1 MPTPQPAIFTEGGHH
16 YALEYRLRGHEDPA
30 AIRAAL
36 ASLPSRGSG
45 GPSSPG
51 DGGPHLLV
59 AFGDALWR
67 ALAPAA
73 VPDGL
78 RAFETVEGPGGM
90 RAPATQGDL
99 MFWIHGDAIDE
110 VFDAGLEI
118 GAALSALGELR
129 VDLRGFV
136 YHDSRD
142 LTGFV
147 DGTANPRGAD
157 AVEAAVVSRGPG
169 AGGTFVLSQRW
180 VHDLRRFGAL
190 AVGDQERVIGRT
202 KPDSVEL
209 SGDAMPADS
218 HVSRTDVSR
227 DGAAVK
233 IYRRSFPYGTVGEH
247 GLYFLAFACRLERF
261 TVLLDSMF
269 GRSGDGLHD
278 RLLQFTRPVT
288 GAYWFAPSVEDLRE
302 VLGR

>member
-1 MPTPQPAIFTEGGHH
+1 MPTPQAAIFAEGEHH

-36 ASLPSRGSG
+36 ASLRSRGEG
-45 GPSSPG
+45 GNHVG
-51 DGGPHLLV
+51 V

-129 VDLRGFV
+129 VDLRGFA

-147 DGTANPRGAD
+147 DGTANPVGAA
-157 AVEAAVVSRGPG
+157 AVEAAVVSQGPG
-169 AGGTFVLSQRW
+169 AGGSFVLSQRW

-209 SGDAMPADS
+209 GGDAMPADS

-227 DGAAVK
+227 DGAALK

-247 GLYFLAFACRLERF
+247 GMYFLAFACRLERF
-261 TVLLDSMF
+261 AVLLDSMF

-278 RLLQFTRPVT
+278 HLLQFTRPVT
-288 GAYWFAPSVEDLRE
+288 GAYWFAPSIEDLTAELER
-302 VLGR
+302 